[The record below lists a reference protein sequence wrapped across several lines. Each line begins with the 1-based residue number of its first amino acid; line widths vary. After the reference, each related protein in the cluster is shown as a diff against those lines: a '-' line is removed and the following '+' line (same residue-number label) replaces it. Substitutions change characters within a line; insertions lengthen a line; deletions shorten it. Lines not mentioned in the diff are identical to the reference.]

1 MSTTYSSIV
10 EIGEKVF
17 KSDLL
22 YPSREEYDL
31 MMNYG
36 KAESD
41 EVELFLDVDDP
52 LFQASLNYPMRLGVN
67 YSTPLVCLLASW
79 ADKDQDVF
87 LLLFALVKY
96 LIIKEGASY
105 AGLGLVLSN
114 LNFNLPDVTELQK
127 LLKDQKLLSTLH
139 KNDCWS
145 V

>member
-1 MSTTYSSIV
+1 MSTTYNSIF

-22 YPSREEYDL
+22 YPSKEEYDL

-41 EVELFLDVDDP
+41 EIELFLDVDDP
-52 LFQASLNYPMRLGVN
+52 LFQASLIYPMKLGVPC
-67 YSTPLVCLLASW
+67 STPLVCLLASW
-79 ADKDQDVF
+79 ADKDPDVF

-96 LIIKEGASY
+96 LLVKEGATY
-105 AGLGLVLSN
+105 ASLGLVLSN
-114 LNFNLPDVTELQK
+114 LNFNLPNVIELQE
-127 LLKDQKLLSTLH
+127 LLKDQKLFSTLH
-139 KNDCWS
+139 KNECWS